1 MEDGSSEDFSQHMDM
16 CSDEEIEEME
26 IAEILQDYI
35 AWMEIYSITEFF
47 KARRKTNK
55 HSSAQ
60 DTLELVRSHAG
71 VWTSSS
77 QMAPWGKANSQKS
90 QNNNNKKQ
98 G

>member
-1 MEDGSSEDFSQHMDM
+1 M

-55 HSSAQ
+55 PRPAT
-60 DTLELVRSHAG
+60 DTLELVRSQAG
-71 VWTSSS
+71 VWTSYN
-77 QMAPWGKANSQKS
+77 QMAPWKKNYSEKS

>member
-1 MEDGSSEDFSQHMDM
+1 MDM

-55 HSSAQ
+55 STRAK
-60 DTLELVRSHAG
+60 DTLELVRSQAG
-71 VWTSSS
+71 AWTSSS
-77 QMAPWGKANSQKS
+77 PGWTKWDDSSKKS
-90 QNNNNKKQ
+90 QNNKRKNQ